1 VIANCCSRKILRGS
15 RDAPRVVLACGAP
28 LGPSRYAV
36 QETNSSAHQWD
47 GAARTAMISRKTFIR
62 KIALALLAVP
72 GAAEAQQPR
81 KVARVGYLSPGY
93 PPPAETLT
101 LDVLRQGLRDL
112 GWIEGRTLII
122 EPRFAHNQAERLSGL
137 AVELVQIPVDVLVT
151 VASAATRAAKSATST
166 IPIVMYPVG
175 DPVSTGFVASLARP
189 GGNITGVALNNLDVA
204 AKRLQVLKEAV
215 PTATRVGLVVH
226 DANPEFTDLQVKA
239 MQKAA
244 GQLRLTIDVISVH
257 DPNDLEKAL
266 TTSRRVDAL
275 VILPEPVFAQ
285 RAEQLATL
293 ALRSRLP
300 ATMDRANF
308 ARLGGLLATAP
319 DYAELFRRG
328 VSHVDKILR
337 GTKASEL
344 PVEQAARYDV
354 TINLKTAKALG
365 LTIPPSLLLRA
376 SEVIQ

>member
-1 VIANCCSRKILRGS
+1 MRVDPGHRVIERRTFLGMIAGGL
-15 RDAPRVVLACGAP
+15 LAAP
-28 LGPSRYAV
+28 L
-36 QETNSSAHQWD
+36 
-47 GAARTAMISRKTFIR
+47 AAQ
-62 KIALALLAVP
+62 
-72 GAAEAQQPR
+72 AQQPR

-175 DPVSTGFVASLARP
+175 DPVSAGFVASLARP

-215 PTATRVGLVVH
+215 PKMTRVGVVVH

-244 GQLRLTIDVISVH
+244 GQLSLTIDVISVH

-328 VSHVDKILR
+328 VSHVDKILK
-337 GTKASEL
+337 GAKPADLPIEQPTKYEL
-344 PVEQAARYDV
+344 V
-354 TINLKTAKALG
+354 INLKTAKALG
-365 LTIPPSLLLRA
+365 LTIPPSLLARA
-376 SEVIQ
+376 DQVIE